1 MSTMDYG
8 VEAINRHR
16 ASRGKV
22 SIASKMKVETM
33 EELSIAYTP
42 GVAAVCMAIDGDKS
56 ESFALTNRGNT
67 VAVVTDGSAVLGLGN
82 IGPEAALPVME
93 GKSILFKGLA
103 DVDAFP
109 ICLGTQDN
117 ASIIQTVRNLAP
129 CVGGINLEDIAA
141 PRCFEIEES
150 LQDLGIPVFH
160 DDQHGTSIVVLA
172 SIINALQVVGKSIGD
187 AKYVF
192 SGAGAGGI
200 ASTKLLLDYGAK
212 NIILVDSQGVIH
224 RNRTD
229 LTPIK
234 TEMLDITNPDNVEG
248 DLAEAM
254 RLADVFVGLSVGDT
268 VSQDMVRSM
277 SPDPIVLAAA
287 NPTPEIWPD
296 AAAEAGAKVVGT
308 GRSDFPNQINNSL
321 AFPGVFRGTLDARA
335 TRITTRMKLAAAEA
349 LAGLVAE
356 PTAENIIPWSLDP
369 EVVPAVA
376 HAVARAWQSEQG

>member
-1 MSTMDYG
+1 MMDYG
-8 VEAINRHR
+8 AEAIIRHR

-42 GVAAVCMAIDGDKS
+42 GVAAVSMAIHNDKS

-67 VAVVTDGSAVLGLGN
+67 VAVVSDGSAVLGLGN
-82 IGPEAALPVME
+82 VGPEAALAVME

-103 DVDAFP
+103 DIDAFP

-129 CVGGINLEDIAA
+129 TFGGINLEDIAA

-172 SIINALQVVGKSIGD
+172 SIINAIMVVGKRIED
-187 AKYVF
+187 VNIVF

-200 ASTKLLLDYGAK
+200 ASTKLLADYGAK
-212 NIILVDSQGVIH
+212 NIILVDSQGIIH
-224 RNRTD
+224 RGRTD

-234 TEMLDITNPDNVEG
+234 TEMLETTNLNNREG
-248 DLAEAM
+248 GLAEAM
-254 RLADVFVGLSVGDT
+254 QGADVFIGLSVGDA

-277 SPDPIVLAAA
+277 AQDAVVLAAA
-287 NPTPEIWPD
+287 NPTPEIMPD
-296 AAAEAGAKVVGT
+296 LAAEAGAKVVGT

-321 AFPGVFRGTLDARA
+321 AFPGVFRGALDARA

-356 PTAENIIPWSLDP
+356 PTPGHIIPWSLDP

-376 HAVARAWQSEQG
+376 HAVAHAWQSEQG